1 MSGQTNTMEIG
12 MSTFLHAN
20 PGNGGV
26 SHAQR
31 RQAIEEIQLADQV
44 GLDVY
49 AIGEHHRI
57 EYTSSSPAVILAAR
71 NEADPALERS
81 DGAIF
86 GRSCAG
92 ISGLCYVGRSVERA
106 SGDHGRTGIVH

>member
-1 MSGQTNTMEIG
+1 

-31 RQAIEEIQLADQV
+31 SRQAIEEIQLADQV

-57 EYTSSSPAVILAAR
+57 EYTSSSPAVILAAKQ
-71 NEADPALERS
+71 RS
-81 DGAIF
+81 G
-86 GRSCAG
+86 
-92 ISGLCYVGRSVERA
+92 SGSRA
-106 SGDHGRTGIVH
+106 Q